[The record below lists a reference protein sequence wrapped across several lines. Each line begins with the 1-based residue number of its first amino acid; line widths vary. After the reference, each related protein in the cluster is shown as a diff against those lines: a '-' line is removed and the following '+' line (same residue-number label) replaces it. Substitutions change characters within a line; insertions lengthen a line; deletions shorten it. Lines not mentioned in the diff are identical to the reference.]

1 LYFYVKVIVSIFGG
15 CMAISK
21 TTLKSFSL
29 KQRISKEKFLAAPSS
44 EVEKFTFKTSDGLEH
59 SVFFSNKSP
68 INRKLNRVP
77 VIYNDDTMEVERYST
92 LALLNAKKNRT
103 KEGTVSSIAQGLIE
117 FLKFCKEN
125 QIDWRVT
132 PRNKLKKPI
141 YRYSKHLEVLIND
154 GVLAPSTAKRKI
166 STVIRFYKDCQDDYG
181 SDFFGDYPPYTD
193 KMVTF
198 TDPRGKIRL
207 AVTQEEQI
215 KVTKE
220 IPADSHLYIEDGGK
234 LKPLM
239 PEEQLVLHEVLD
251 SDKVR
256 KNIEMRYIFKT
267 ALKTGARLQTIL
279 TLSVKD
285 IDVHIDLPKGY
296 SDINHI
302 VQAGRS
308 HIADSKYSK
317 NINVFMPYSWIE
329 ALKVYAKS
337 PRYIKRRNKYF
348 KNLGI
353 TNPTEEQLSLAYL
366 FLTNRGTPYYDR
378 QSDLQT
384 YNPDNT
390 RGQPRIGGGV
400 HDYLAAHI
408 LPAVREKLGE
418 GFRFHFHDLRATY
431 GVNLRDQLREFY
443 PEANSEEIYKQIQ
456 ARLSHNDPSTTEGY
470 VKYEPTGKELI
481 SLEHKYREDIGLP
494 VLTDSQVDATLALI
508 QEG

>member
-1 LYFYVKVIVSIFGG
+1 
-15 CMAISK
+15 MAISK

-29 KQRISKEKFLAAPSS
+29 KQRISKEEFIAAPSN
-44 EVEKFTFKTSDGLEH
+44 EVEKFIFKSSDGLEH
-59 SVFFSNKSP
+59 SIFFSNKSP

-103 KEGTVSSIAQGLIE
+103 KEGTVSSIGQGLIQ
-117 FLKFCKEN
+117 FLRFCEEN

-141 YRYSKHLEVLIND
+141 YSYSRYLQNLID
-154 GVLAPSTAKRKI
+154 EGVLAPSTAKRKI
-166 STVIRFYKDCQDDYG
+166 STVIRFYKDCQNDYG
-181 SDFFGDYPPYTD
+181 SDFFGENPPYTD

-198 TDPRGKIRL
+198 TDPKGKTRL
-207 AVTQEEQI
+207 AMTQEEQI

-239 PEEQLVLHEVLD
+239 PEEQQVLHEVLD

-285 IDVHIDLPKGY
+285 IDVHIDLPEGY

-308 HIADSKYSK
+308 YIADSKYSK
-317 NINVFMPYSWIE
+317 NINIFMPYSWIE
-329 ALKVYAKS
+329 ALKVYANG
-337 PRYIKRRNKYF
+337 PRYQKRREKYLN
-348 KNLGI
+348 NLGI
-353 TNPTEEQLSLAYL
+353 TNPTEEQLSKSYL

-378 QSDLQT
+378 QSDLQA
-384 YNPDNT
+384 YNPVNT

-400 HDYLAAHI
+400 HDYLAEHI
-408 LPAVREKLGE
+408 LPAMREKVGE

-431 GVNLRDQLREFY
+431 GVNLRDQLIEVY

-456 ARLSHNDPSTTEGY
+456 ARLSHNDRNTTEGY
-470 VKYEPTGKELI
+470 VKYEPTGAELI
-481 SLEHKYREDIGLP
+481 SLEHKYRENIGIP
-494 VLTDSQVDATLALI
+494 VLTGSQVHESLTLI
-508 QEG
+508 QQG